1 MMALLGNKLKQR
13 IKLSRCYQFLTW
25 LLMVCPALA
34 LAQTEWKLVKDV
46 HQIQIYVKDIP
57 GSNLKELK
65 TIAQFDCSMDALL
78 SLLIDISAQPKHQ
91 FACMQSKRVNYKN
104 NKEQYF
110 YQTLDMPWPIS
121 NRDGIFRQVIGSKSN
136 DQIVYLETNSEKDF
150 LPIDPNF
157 VRVPSLHSNWVIKKT
172 GENKL
177 IGEYTIKV
185 DPGGMVP
192 AWLVNLF
199 IDKAPYESVLKMRKL
214 LQEAPYKD
222 AYIKWLHP

>member
-1 MMALLGNKLKQR
+1 MMALFGIKLKQG
-13 IKLSRCYQFLTW
+13 IKQKGRYQFIIC
-25 LLMVCPALA
+25 LLLACPALA
-34 LAQTEWKLVKDV
+34 LAQTDWKLVKDV
-46 HQIQIYVKDIP
+46 QQIQIYVKDIP

-78 SLLIDISAQPKHQ
+78 SLLIDIPAQPKHQ
-91 FACMQSKRVNYKN
+91 FACMHSKRVQYINS
-104 NKEQYF
+104 KEQYF

-121 NRDGIFRQVIGSKSN
+121 NRDGIFKQVIGSKSN
-136 DQIVYLETNSEKDF
+136 DQIVYLETNSEKDY

-157 VRVPSLHSNWVIKKT
+157 VRVPSLHSTWVIKKI

-199 IDKAPYESVLKMRKL
+199 IDKAPYESVLNMRKL
-214 LQEAPYKD
+214 LREAPYKD
-222 AYIKWLHP
+222 AYIVWLHP